1 MMDDAAAPTPTR
13 TTLPNLLTYFRLAA
27 VPFLILAFVQQWY
40 LVALILFCLAGGTD
54 LIDGYIARRFNQ
66 RSRLGAILDPIA
78 DKLLMAVSFIG
89 LATVPGGKIIPIW
102 FVVLV
107 LGKDLFI
114 IAGIGYFLW
123 RKVPIEYG
131 AVFWSKVTTL
141 LLLVIGGL
149 ALIDLTFPGVAIIG
163 YPVWDFVFWGSFIGG
178 ALLIIT
184 ILEYLQR
191 GLEILQRP
199 R

>member
-1 MMDDAAAPTPTR
+1 MTDEAAAPTPTT
-13 TTLPNLLTYFRLAA
+13 TTLPNILTYFRLAA
-27 VPFLILAFVQQWY
+27 VPFLILAFAKQWY
-40 LVALILFCLAGGTD
+40 LAALILFCLAGGTD

-89 LATVPGGKIIPIW
+89 LTTVPGSNIIPFW

-107 LGKDLFI
+107 LGKDAFI
-114 IAGIGYFLW
+114 LAGIGYFLW
-123 RKVPIEYG
+123 SKVPIDYG

-149 ALIDLTFPGVAIIG
+149 ALVDLTFPGIAIAG

-178 ALLIIT
+178 ALLIVT

-191 GLEILQRP
+191 GIEILERH